1 MRAFFDRIVGEAAEV
16 SDTKSHLR
24 LAEHRCAVEAIV
36 RDPDVGPMVSTEPKI
51 VEH

>member
-1 MRAFFDRIVGEAAEV
+1 MRALFDRIVGEAAEV